1 MRKFILSLAALLI
14 GATSVS
20 AQGLQPI
27 PTDKDLRVG
36 KLENGM
42 TYYIR
47 HNEKPKGQASFYIL
61 HDVGAIQENDDQQG
75 LAHFLEHMAFNGTKN
90 LPGKTMI
97 NYLEKIGVMFGYN
110 LNAGT
115 SWDYTEYMV
124 KDVPVAREGAVDTA
138 LTILHDWS
146 HFIALEPSEIDSER
160 GVIMEELR
168 TRDGAQWRSTIAM
181 LKALYKDTKYAERNL
196 IGYLDGLKSFDHKAL
211 EEFYHT
217 WYRPDYQSIYVIGDI
232 DVDAVEAKIKTLM
245 SDIPA
250 ADPDAPAKEVI
261 MVPGNEE
268 PIISIFSDPEMQNS
282 SVRMFAKRDA
292 LPREINNTL
301 QRSAINTVIAMAE
314 SMENARLQEMRMK
327 PDAPFLSAYMGEG
340 QVFVNPTLEATTF
353 VAQTEDGKLLD
364 GFRAIYTEME
374 RMRRHGFT
382 QAEFERAQTDL
393 LRSAERQ
400 YANRNDVENDT
411 YAERYI
417 DAHRNNYAM
426 PDAETEWQI
435 DSMLISSLSVAD
447 VNSAYSSLT
456 APDKNLVIV
465 LNSIAKEG
473 VEIPTEEQIKAVIA
487 EVSASEIEPYADD
500 TVKEPLIPE
509 SVRLKGSKVK
519 KTAYNESLGTTEWT
533 LKNGITVVV
542 KPTMLKADEVR
553 LDVTA
558 KGGLSTLT
566 DEEYYTGDFLPIVA
580 AMSGV
585 GKFSAND
592 LKKQLSGIT
601 ASAGLSIDSY
611 EHGIGA
617 ASSPKDIETML
628 QLVYLNF
635 TSPRFDENDL
645 NTMKK
650 MYSSYFANIESNP
663 DYIAQREYMKTL
675 YGDNPRR
682 QLTSRA
688 QIEALQLDD
697 MPAVYHK
704 LYDNAKNFRFTF
716 VGNVDLDELRPLVEK
731 YIGSLPVKGAELDVV
746 DDGVRAVKGVVTN
759 DFKQEMQQPKVSVML
774 SYTGQIDYTPENRMA
789 MTLLSQA
796 LDSRYLQSIREEK
809 GGTYGVQ
816 VNASVEKDPIEA
828 YDMLIKFDTNA
839 KQADELIEIAIAEL
853 EKIAQEGPRAD
864 DIAKTKEFLVKNY
877 NNTLEKNGG
886 WINAIERWYDEGYDY
901 KAEYLTTVEKVGAE
915 QVKALA
921 AKILADNNK
930 NLVIMRP
937 AQN

>member
-292 LPREINNTL
+292 LPREINNTD
-301 QRSAINTVIAMAE
+301 QYRHCHGREHGERPFAGDAHEARRSVPVGIHGRGSGI
-314 SMENARLQEMRMK
+314 RQ
-327 PDAPFLSAYMGEG
+327 PDARSHDVRGSDRGRQA
-340 QVFVNPTLEATTF
+340 A
-353 VAQTEDGKLLD
+353 
-364 GFRAIYTEME
+364 
-374 RMRRHGFT
+374 RRF
-382 QAEFERAQTDL
+382 
-393 LRSAERQ
+393 
-400 YANRNDVENDT
+400 
-411 YAERYI
+411 
-417 DAHRNNYAM
+417 
-426 PDAETEWQI
+426 P
-435 DSMLISSLSVAD
+435 
-447 VNSAYSSLT
+447 
-456 APDKNLVIV
+456 
-465 LNSIAKEG
+465 
-473 VEIPTEEQIKAVIA
+473 
-487 EVSASEIEPYADD
+487 
-500 TVKEPLIPE
+500 
-509 SVRLKGSKVK
+509 
-519 KTAYNESLGTTEWT
+519 
-533 LKNGITVVV
+533 
-542 KPTMLKADEVR
+542 
-553 LDVTA
+553 
-558 KGGLSTLT
+558 
-566 DEEYYTGDFLPIVA
+566 
-580 AMSGV
+580 
-585 GKFSAND
+585 
-592 LKKQLSGIT
+592 
-601 ASAGLSIDSY
+601 
-611 EHGIGA
+611 
-617 ASSPKDIETML
+617 
-628 QLVYLNF
+628 
-635 TSPRFDENDL
+635 
-645 NTMKK
+645 
-650 MYSSYFANIESNP
+650 
-663 DYIAQREYMKTL
+663 
-675 YGDNPRR
+675 
-682 QLTSRA
+682 
-688 QIEALQLDD
+688 
-697 MPAVYHK
+697 
-704 LYDNAKNFRFTF
+704 
-716 VGNVDLDELRPLVEK
+716 
-731 YIGSLPVKGAELDVV
+731 
-746 DDGVRAVKGVVTN
+746 
-759 DFKQEMQQPKVSVML
+759 
-774 SYTGQIDYTPENRMA
+774 
-789 MTLLSQA
+789 
-796 LDSRYLQSIREEK
+796 RYLHR
-809 GGTYGVQ
+809 
-816 VNASVEKDPIEA
+816 D
-828 YDMLIKFDTNA
+828 
-839 KQADELIEIAIAEL
+839 
-853 EKIAQEGPRAD
+853 
-864 DIAKTKEFLVKNY
+864 
-877 NNTLEKNGG
+877 
-886 WINAIERWYDEGYDY
+886 
-901 KAEYLTTVEKVGAE
+901 GAHAPSRLHAGR
-915 QVKALA
+915 V
-921 AKILADNNK
+921 
-930 NLVIMRP
+930 
-937 AQN
+937 

>member
-250 ADPDAPAKEVI
+250 ADPDAPVKEVI

-411 YAERYI
+411 T
-417 DAHRNNYAM
+417 
-426 PDAETEWQI
+426 PSVT
-435 DSMLISSLSVAD
+435 STLIA
-447 VNSAYSSLT
+447 T
-456 APDKNLVIV
+456 
-465 LNSIAKEG
+465 
-473 VEIPTEEQIKAVIA
+473 
-487 EVSASEIEPYADD
+487 
-500 TVKEPLIPE
+500 
-509 SVRLKGSKVK
+509 
-519 KTAYNESLGTTEWT
+519 
-533 LKNGITVVV
+533 
-542 KPTMLKADEVR
+542 TMLCPTQRPSGRSTACSSRR
-553 LDVTA
+553 L
-558 KGGLSTLT
+558 
-566 DEEYYTGDFLPIVA
+566 
-580 AMSGV
+580 
-585 GKFSAND
+585 
-592 LKKQLSGIT
+592 
-601 ASAGLSIDSY
+601 ASQ
-611 EHGIGA
+611 
-617 ASSPKDIETML
+617 M
-628 QLVYLNF
+628 
-635 TSPRFDENDL
+635 
-645 NTMKK
+645 
-650 MYSSYFANIESNP
+650 
-663 DYIAQREYMKTL
+663 
-675 YGDNPRR
+675 
-682 QLTSRA
+682 
-688 QIEALQLDD
+688 
-697 MPAVYHK
+697 
-704 LYDNAKNFRFTF
+704 
-716 VGNVDLDELRPLVEK
+716 
-731 YIGSLPVKGAELDVV
+731 
-746 DDGVRAVKGVVTN
+746 
-759 DFKQEMQQPKVSVML
+759 
-774 SYTGQIDYTPENRMA
+774 
-789 MTLLSQA
+789 
-796 LDSRYLQSIREEK
+796 
-809 GGTYGVQ
+809 
-816 VNASVEKDPIEA
+816 
-828 YDMLIKFDTNA
+828 
-839 KQADELIEIAIAEL
+839 
-853 EKIAQEGPRAD
+853 
-864 DIAKTKEFLVKNY
+864 
-877 NNTLEKNGG
+877 
-886 WINAIERWYDEGYDY
+886 
-901 KAEYLTTVEKVGAE
+901 
-915 QVKALA
+915 
-921 AKILADNNK
+921 
-930 NLVIMRP
+930 
-937 AQN
+937 

>member
-250 ADPDAPAKEVI
+250 ADPDAPVKEVI

-509 SVRLKGSKVK
+509 SVKLKGSKVK

-533 LKNGITVVV
+533 LKNGIKVVV
-542 KPTMLKADEVR
+542 KPTMLKALGHYRFGRSVDRQLRARHRRCVVAQGYR
-553 LDVTA
+553 DDVA
-558 KGGLSTLT
+558 
-566 DEEYYTGDFLPIVA
+566 
-580 AMSGV
+580 
-585 GKFSAND
+585 
-592 LKKQLSGIT
+592 
-601 ASAGLSIDSY
+601 AGLSQLHVAPLRRERPQYDEEDVLVVFRQHREQPRLYRSARVY
-611 EHGIGA
+611 EDA
-617 ASSPKDIETML
+617 L
-628 QLVYLNF
+628 
-635 TSPRFDENDL
+635 
-645 NTMKK
+645 
-650 MYSSYFANIESNP
+650 
-663 DYIAQREYMKTL
+663 
-675 YGDNPRR
+675 RR
-682 QLTSRA
+682 Q
-688 QIEALQLDD
+688 
-697 MPAVYHK
+697 PASPAHEPRS
-704 LYDNAKNFRFTF
+704 DR
-716 VGNVDLDELRPLVEK
+716 
-731 YIGSLPVKGAELDVV
+731 GSP
-746 DDGVRAVKGVVTN
+746 
-759 DFKQEMQQPKVSVML
+759 
-774 SYTGQIDYTPENRMA
+774 TGRYAGGI
-789 MTLLSQA
+789 SQA
-796 LDSRYLQSIREEK
+796 LRQC
-809 GGTYGVQ
+809 
-816 VNASVEKDPIEA
+816 
-828 YDMLIKFDTNA
+828 
-839 KQADELIEIAIAEL
+839 
-853 EKIAQEGPRAD
+853 
-864 DIAKTKEFLVKNY
+864 
-877 NNTLEKNGG
+877 
-886 WINAIERWYDEGYDY
+886 
-901 KAEYLTTVEKVGAE
+901 
-915 QVKALA
+915 
-921 AKILADNNK
+921 
-930 NLVIMRP
+930 
-937 AQN
+937 